1 MEIRQLR
8 YFVAVAEEL
17 NFTRAAGRLKM
28 AQPPL
33 SIQMKQ
39 LEAELGVE
47 LFDRSRRAI
56 RLTDAGQALL
66 PEAQRLLDQLDET
79 AAMVQRVGSGAV
91 GRLAIGFIPSASNSA
106 LPPLLRS
113 FGAWAPHVELYLR
126 EMTTDAIL
134 RAVTEDH
141 IDVGF
146 LYLPVENP
154 DLEVSVV
161 YSEPLVAVI
170 PSNHRLA
177 GRSRIAA
184 RELSR
189 DKFILP
195 TRDGV
200 SSLHTEVLAVCER
213 AGFTPTAVQEEVWL
227 MQTMLGLVA
236 AGIGVALEPA
246 SVRNFRR
253 TGVVYLPL
261 WDESEV
267 ALAAVWRREHTSAV
281 LREFIRVLHRDTAK
295 RPSRDRLV
303 AS

>member
-1 MEIRQLR
+1 VEVRQLR

-39 LEAELGVE
+39 LEADLGVE

-56 RLTDAGQALL
+56 RLTDAGRALL

-91 GRLAIGFIPSASNSA
+91 GRLAIGFIPAASNSA

-113 FGAWAPHVELYLR
+113 FGARAPHVELYLR
-126 EMTTDAIL
+126 EMTPDAIV
-134 RAVTEDH
+134 RAVAEDH

-146 LYLPVENP
+146 LYLPVDNP
-154 DLEVSVV
+154 ELEVCVV
-161 YSEPLVAVI
+161 HNEPLVAVI
-170 PSNHRLA
+170 PSDHRLA

-184 RELSR
+184 RELAR
-189 DKFILP
+189 DSFILP
-195 TRDGV
+195 TRHAV
-200 SSLHTEVLAVCER
+200 SGLHAEILAVCER
-213 AGFTPTAVQEEVWL
+213 AGFVPTAVQKEVWL
-227 MQTMLGLVA
+227 MQTVLGLVA

-246 SVRNFRR
+246 SVRNLRR

-261 WDESEV
+261 WDASEV
-267 ALAAVWRREHTSAV
+267 SLAAAWRREHNSAV
-281 LREFIRVLHRDTAK
+281 LREFLRVLHMETTK
-295 RPSRDRLV
+295 KPSRHRLV

>member
-1 MEIRQLR
+1 
-8 YFVAVAEEL
+8 VAEEL
-17 NFTRAAGRLKM
+17 NFTRAASRLKM

-33 SIQMKQ
+33 SIQMRQ

-56 RLTDAGQALL
+56 RLTDAGHALL
-66 PEAQRLLDQLDET
+66 PEAQRLLNQLDET

-91 GRLAIGFIPSASNSA
+91 GSLAIGFIPSATNSV

-126 EMTTDAIL
+126 EMTPDDIV

-146 LYLPVENP
+146 LYLPIENSE
-154 DLEVSVV
+154 LEVCVV
-161 YSEPLVAVI
+161 YGEPLVAVI

-177 GRSRIAA
+177 GRSRIAV
-184 RELSR
+184 RELAR
-189 DKFILP
+189 DRFILP
-195 TRDGV
+195 TRHVV
-200 SSLHTEVLAVCER
+200 SSLHAEILAVCER
-213 AGFTPTAVQEEVWL
+213 AGFTPAAVQKEVWL
-227 MQTMLGLVA
+227 MQTVLGLVA

-246 SVRNFRR
+246 SVRNLRR
-253 TGVVYLPL
+253 SGVVYLPL
-261 WDESEV
+261 WDASEL
-267 ALAAVWRREHTSAV
+267 ALAAVWRREHNSAV
-281 LREFIRVLHRDTAK
+281 LREFLRVLHRDTAK
-295 RPSRDRLV
+295 RPARDRLV